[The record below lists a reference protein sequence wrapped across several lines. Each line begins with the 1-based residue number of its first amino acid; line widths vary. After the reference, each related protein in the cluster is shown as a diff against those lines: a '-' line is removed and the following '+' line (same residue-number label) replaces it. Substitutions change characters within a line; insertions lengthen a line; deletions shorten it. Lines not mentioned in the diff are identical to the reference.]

1 MTSTANA
8 TTEPDHPGAQS
19 LERYSYEVAVPQG
32 ADHAQLERMQVEALW
47 LWHAAAHRDG
57 LRAAGI
63 PEVQLMSAVLPTWVR
78 LGDGREVRLPQQV
91 LVVAGRVRP
100 AA

>member
-1 MTSTANA
+1 MTSTVSAA
-8 TTEPDHPGAQS
+8 ADPDHPVGQAP
-19 LERYSYEVAVPQG
+19 ERYSYEVAVPPG
-32 ADHAQLERMQVEALW
+32 ADHARLERMQEEALW
-47 LWHAAAHRDG
+47 LWHEAAHRDG

-78 LGDGREVRLPQQV
+78 LDDGSEVRLPQQA
-91 LVVAGRVRP
+91 LVVAGRVHP